1 MGMKL
6 DPKLADRMV
15 AMAGGKALTVR
26 IHDLLEQNRPDAGA
40 RVTPRPQRG
49 VMNRTE
55 AAYAELLEARR
66 LAGEVLWYEFEA
78 MTLRLARRT
87 HYRPDFPVLTPTG
100 LQFHE
105 VKGFMRDDAWLKLKL
120 AARAFPFQF
129 IVVRRTKGEWSF
141 QEVDV

>member
-6 DPKLADRMV
+6 DPKLADRV
-15 AMAGGKALTVR
+15 VSMATGTPLTVR
-26 IHDLLEQNRPDAGA
+26 LPSLLEQNRPDFVA

-55 AAYAELLEARR
+55 TAYAGLLEARR
-66 LAGEVLWYEFEA
+66 LAGDVLWYEFEG

-105 VKGFMRDDAWLKLKL
+105 VKGFMRDDAWLKLKM

-141 QEVDV
+141 QEVEV

>member
-26 IHDLLEQNRPDAGA
+26 LPGSPAPRMPAA
-40 RVTPRPQRG
+40 SVTTRPQRG

-55 AAYAELLEARR
+55 AAYAEVLEARR
-66 LAGEVLWYEFEA
+66 LAGDVLWYEFEA
-78 MTLRLARRT
+78 MNLRLARRT

>member
-6 DPKLADRMV
+6 NPKLADSLA
-15 AMAGGKALTVR
+15 AMADRPSLTVR
-26 IHDLLEQNRPDAGA
+26 LPGLAAPPRPVPVAS
-40 RVTPRPQRG
+40 VTPRPKRG

-66 LAGEVLWYEFEA
+66 LAGEVLWYEFEG
-78 MTLRLARRT
+78 MTLRLAKAT

-120 AARAFPFQF
+120 AARAFPFPF
-129 IVVRRTKGEWSF
+129 FVVRRTKGEWSV
-141 QEVDV
+141 QEVPR

>member
-6 DPKLADRMV
+6 DPKLADRVVSMPT
-15 AMAGGKALTVR
+15 GTSLTVR
-26 IHDLLEQNRPDAGA
+26 LPGLVTSPRPAPVA
-40 RVTPRPQRG
+40 SVTPRPQRG

-55 AAYAELLEARR
+55 TAYAELLEARR
-66 LAGEVLWYEFEA
+66 LAGEVLWFEFEA
-78 MTLRLARRT
+78 FTLRLARRT

-129 IVVRRTKGEWSF
+129 IVVRRTKGDWLF
-141 QEVDV
+141 QEVEK

>member
-6 DPKLADRMV
+6 DPKLADRMI
-15 AMAGGKALTVR
+15 AMADGKALTVR
-26 IHDLLEQNRPDAGA
+26 LPGSPSPRLPATS
-40 RVTPRPQRG
+40 VTPRPQRG
-49 VMNRTE
+49 IMNRTE
-55 AAYAELLEARR
+55 AAYAGLLEARR

-87 HYRPDFPVLTPTG
+87 HYRPDFPVLTPAG

-120 AARAFPFQF
+120 AAKAFPFQF

>member
-1 MGMKL
+1 MGWKIN
-6 DPKLADRMV
+6 PKLADTV
-15 AMAGGKALTVR
+15 IAMAGGKAQGVR
-26 IHDLLEQNRPDAGA
+26 LPNLDGPAA
-40 RVTPRPQRG
+40 PAVTSVTPRPQRG

-55 AAYAELLEARR
+55 AAYAEILEARR
-66 LAGEVLWYEFEA
+66 LAGEVLWYEFEG

-120 AARAFPFQF
+120 AARAFPFPF
-129 IVVRRTKGEWSF
+129 FVVRRVRGEWST
-141 QEVDV
+141 QEVPR

>member
-6 DPKLADRMV
+6 DPKLADRV
-15 AMAGGKALTVR
+15 VSMATGTPLTVR
-26 IHDLLEQNRPDAGA
+26 LPRLLEQNRPDFVA
-40 RVTPRPQRG
+40 RVTHRPQRG

-55 AAYAELLEARR
+55 TAYAELLEARR
-66 LAGEVLWYEFEA
+66 RAGEVLWFEFEA
-78 MTLRLARRT
+78 FTLRLARRT

-129 IVVRRTKGEWSF
+129 IVVRRTKGDWSF
-141 QEVDV
+141 QEVEV